1 MAKCKW
7 LSRGQIFGLDFI
19 FLLTLLQILNHCLPL
34 RQMARRLAWIKNDED
49 DQRPKKT
56 GILVE
61 RLLVGL
67 TRDPQVMMRSDVV
80 TTVLSLK
87 PPFCLISADEMLE
100 MEKLARVAQ
109 DGLLSAFEEIT
120 FDSQRPLSL
129 RRLRV
134 LRVSITIISEELL
147 SDRGQWRVLESFWN
161 DRSQRLVSR
170 LITILVDISNDL
182 NLHHTLEPIPRMNQP
197 VSELLFCTG
206 TDLLRLILRLCKS
219 DALASRDLRA
229 LTAAIVDLHA
239 SSDAATTVF
248 SDHSPAHIT
257 AIDLLHIC
265 RNVLFDLS
273 RPNAQVEP
281 GSSAA
286 TVILRML
293 LEHGSKNVGRDPV
306 HHISQVYTMVDTVLP
321 RQSHDDERVDSVY
334 WARSVFPHI
343 FREIRQFLQIL
354 GPELR
359 PLFVQRL
366 LDIDNGEIGLCEWLL
381 EQDLNDL
388 STDVEALSKSNHM
401 VDYRRLLQGR
411 LATGIQ
417 LWESLISSS
426 HSSLRVV
433 KILSSNTHLCASFNI
448 WLSFLL
454 DANLSSTTL
463 SRLSRELAGCH
474 HDLGADLKFTV
485 LLLLLRSAQ
494 QDLSAHAALHL
505 VPEILNSTTP
515 AAINPH
521 TLQTEIGHLFAA
533 HSARSSLITVDT
545 SEALLTIMEWLV
557 SQDDIKLTTL
567 TGISVENFD
576 HLCTNLTMFLSL
588 DQQEVLSSVRSKLSI
603 DDDDLLLP
611 SSTQLPETVTLQL
624 QSIEILLSSEAKEP
638 STPKAGTKTPDIL
651 GVIISPPTAILR
663 SPAATG
669 LTKTYVNN
677 DFRQL
682 RQTTSTRL
690 NTSRLP
696 STHGTFLSHFQS
708 CLMSYMTSFIVFTF
722 PFSWIVDVRV
732 IIHLRMFCVES
743 LCAYRN
749 LGALQWN
756 CYLLLI
762 RLVFE
767 VCLVVYNVCKTARC
781 SK

>member
-1 MAKCKW
+1 
-7 LSRGQIFGLDFI
+7 
-19 FLLTLLQILNHCLPL
+19 
-34 RQMARRLAWIKNDED
+34 MARRLAWIKNDED

-67 TRDPQVMMRSDVV
+67 TRDPQVMLRSDVV

-120 FDSQRPLSL
+120 FDSHRPLSL

-134 LRVSITIISEELL
+134 LRVSITIISEELS

-182 NLHHTLEPIPRMNQP
+182 NLHYTLEPIPKMNQP
-197 VSELLFCTG
+197 LSELLFCTG

-219 DALASRDLRA
+219 DAPTSRDLRA

-239 SSDAATTVF
+239 SSDAATAVF
-248 SDHSPAHIT
+248 SDHSPAHIA
-257 AIDLLHIC
+257 AIDLMHIC

-273 RPNAQVEP
+273 RPNAQVELD
-281 GSSAA
+281 GSAA

-293 LEHGSKNVGRDPV
+293 LEHGSKNAGRDPI

-321 RQSHDDERVDSVY
+321 RQLHHDEEKVDSVY
-334 WARSVFPHI
+334 WATSVFPHI
-343 FREIRQFLQIL
+343 IREIRQFLQIL
-354 GPELR
+354 SPELR

-366 LDIDNGEIGLCEWLL
+366 LDIDNGEIGLIEWLL
-381 EQDLNDL
+381 EQDLKDL
-388 STDVEALSKSNHM
+388 STAVEALSKSNHM
-401 VDYRRLLQGR
+401 ADYRRLLQVR
-411 LATGIQ
+411 LATGIH

-426 HSSLRVV
+426 HSSLRVI
-433 KILSSNTHLCASFNI
+433 KMLSSNTQLCASFNM

-454 DANLSSTTL
+454 DANLSSTIL
-463 SRLSRELAGCH
+463 SRLSRELAGYH

-494 QDLSAHAALHL
+494 QDSSAHAALHL

-515 AAINPH
+515 AAINPQS
-521 TLQTEIGHLFAA
+521 LQTEIGHLFSAHAA
-533 HSARSSLITVDT
+533 QSSLITVDI
-545 SEALLTIMEWLV
+545 SEALLTIMEWLT

-576 HLCTNLTMFLSL
+576 HLCTNLAMFLSF

-611 SSTQLPETVTLQL
+611 SSTQLPDTVTLQL
-624 QSIEILLSSEAKEP
+624 QSIENLLSSDSKEP

-669 LTKTYVNN
+669 LTKTYANN

-696 STHGTFLSHFQS
+696 STHGASLSYFQS
-708 CLMSYMTSFIVFTF
+708 SLMSYMTFHTF
-722 PFSWIVDVRV
+722 L
-732 IIHLRMFCVES
+732 HS
-743 LCAYRN
+743 LSP
-749 LGALQWN
+749 G
-756 CYLLLI
+756 
-762 RLVFE
+762 
-767 VCLVVYNVCKTARC
+767 TG
-781 SK
+781 